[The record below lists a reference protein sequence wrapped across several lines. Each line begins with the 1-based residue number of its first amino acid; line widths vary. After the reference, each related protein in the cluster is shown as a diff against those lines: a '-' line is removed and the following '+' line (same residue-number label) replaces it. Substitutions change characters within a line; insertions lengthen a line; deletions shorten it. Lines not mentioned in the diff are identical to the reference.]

1 MASRARMIRT
11 AAAIALAIGA
21 LVLTAGSARATFHLM
36 KMREVATNPAGPDS
50 SYVELQMY
58 ALGPELP
65 RRARDHGLHIHRLV
79 AGHSSTF
86 PPSPGGDVA
95 NGDNQR
101 TVLVGDTAT
110 PGSPDYVDPVIADFL
125 STISAGGAVCWEN
138 IDCVSW
144 GGFTGAGRSPS
155 PPGTPAA
162 AIPNGSALV
171 RSIAPNCPTLLENAD
186 DTNNSSADFSIAPP
200 APRNNSVAPT
210 ETACS
215 GNNRQAGPDTSITE
229 GPKKKTKKKKAK
241 FEFSSTTPGAS
252 FMQRRRQAVRG
263 LQLAVHGQGQEGQA
277 QLRGP
282 RRAQRRLRPSPA
294 KQNWKVKK
302 PK

>member
-1 MASRARMIRT
+1 MIRS

-21 LVLTAGSARATFHLM
+21 FGLTPGSASATFHLM
-36 KMREVATNPAGPDS
+36 KIREVATNPAGPDS

-58 ALGPELP
+58 AFGQNFVGGHKITAYTSTGTLLGT
-65 RRARDHGLHIHRLV
+65 
-79 AGHSSTF
+79 STF

-110 PGSPDYVDPVIADFL
+110 PGSPDYVDSVLADFL
-125 STISAGGAVCWEN
+125 STASAGGAVCWEN

-144 GGFTGAGRSPS
+144 GAFTGAASLPS

-162 AIPNGSALV
+162 AIPDGSALV

-186 DTNNSSADFSIAPP
+186 DTNNSIADFSIAPP
-200 APRNNSVAPT
+200 APRNNSVTPT
-210 ETACS
+210 ENACTG
-215 GNNRQAGPDTSITE
+215 GNGPDTSITK

-241 FEFSSTTPGAS
+241 FEFSSTTPGATFECS
-252 FMQRRRQAVRG
+252 VDGKPFEACSSPFKVKVKKGKHTFEVRAVLG
-263 LQLAVHGQGQEGQA
+263 GVSD
-277 QLRGP
+277 
-282 RRAQRRLRPSPA
+282 PSPA